1 MAPWMTRV
9 SGTDPILLALVAG
22 VAIGV
27 LLGGVGLVET
37 VRHQGWGKQ
46 TWAPPAKPWL
56 GTSAA
61 VLVIT
66 LGCGVL
72 WATGS

>member
-1 MAPWMTRV
+1 MSDA
-9 SGTDPILLALVAG
+9 DPILLALVAG
-22 VAIGV
+22 AMIGL
-27 LLGGVGLVET
+27 LLGVVGT
-37 VRHQGWGKQ
+37 VKTVHHHGWGKQ

-61 VLVIT
+61 VLVIM

-72 WATGS
+72 WATGN

>member
-1 MAPWMTRV
+1 M

-22 VAIGV
+22 AVIGL
-27 LLGGVGLVET
+27 LLGVVGLVKT
-37 VRHQGWGKQ
+37 VRHHGWGKQ

-56 GTSAA
+56 GASAV
-61 VLVIT
+61 VLIMT

-72 WATGS
+72 WVASN